1 MEHTIIRR
9 GFPARK
15 VTLMMT
21 NAYTRLLDEIG
32 EFESRTGRKPRRI
45 KLTKRDKLD
54 FAKLTAKEFAL
65 AGEVAKHGVE
75 KAVPKLNGIP
85 VVWDAPER
93 EFEGEGA
100 VDAKR
105 VKDRV
110 ADWVGRLER
119 LYAQLDK
126 WVQGVPDVRVERD
139 TMQQVIEPLME
150 RFSVPP
156 RNVPAYT
163 VFVNKKYRIAFVPSA
178 VWIMGA
184 NGRVN
189 VTTNVRQHIL
199 VDLGGENGAPSKW
212 HLVGDDPNK
221 PLVTFNQ
228 EAFLKLLQER
238 K

>member
-1 MEHTIIRR
+1 MLT
-9 GFPARK
+9 
-15 VTLMMT
+15 MT
-21 NAYTRLLDEIG
+21 NVYTRLLDEIG
-32 EFESRTGRKPRRI
+32 EFESRTGHKPKRI
-45 KLTKRDKLD
+45 KLTKRDKLA

-65 AGEVAKHGVE
+65 AGEVARHGVE
-75 KAVPKLNGIP
+75 NAVPRINGIP

-93 EFEGEGA
+93 EFEDGGI
-100 VDAKR
+100 VDARR

-119 LYAQLDK
+119 LYAQLDE
-126 WVQGVPDVRVERD
+126 WVRGVPDARVERD

-156 RNVPAYT
+156 RDVPAYT
-163 VFVNKKYRIAFVPSA
+163 VFVNKKYRVAFVPSA
-178 VWIMGA
+178 IWIIGA

-199 VDLGGENGAPSKW
+199 VDRGGGDGTPSKW
-212 HLVGDDPNK
+212 HLVGDDPKN
-221 PLVTFNQ
+221 PLIPFNR